1 MTREAAP
8 VRAPRLPADPLA
20 VGFPDAMRA
29 EWVKLRSL
37 RSTYWSLLA
46 GAVLVVGLGAVFAAA
61 YGSYYQSAS
70 PSERA
75 TFDPTTISLSG
86 VWFGQLA
93 VGVLGVLTITA
104 EYASGTIRP
113 SLAAVPRR
121 GRMLAAKAAVFAAV
135 TLLVGEAAS
144 FAAFF
149 VGQPILA
156 LKAPHASIGDADVL
170 RAVTGAGLYL
180 AALAVF
186 SVAIGT
192 FIRHTAGAVTAMVA
206 VVFAVPTVLGAL
218 PASWQRAIA
227 QWLPTN
233 AGSSLWTV
241 QRPAHTFPAW
251 TGFGVF
257 LGYTAA
263 MLVLTFAL
271 FARRDA

>member
-1 MTREAAP
+1 
-8 VRAPRLPADPLA
+8 
-20 VGFPDAMRA
+20 
-29 EWVKLRSL
+29 
-37 RSTYWSLLA
+37 
-46 GAVLVVGLGAVFAAA
+46 
-61 YGSYYQSAS
+61 
-70 PSERA
+70 
-75 TFDPTTISLSG
+75 
-86 VWFGQLA
+86 
-93 VGVLGVLTITA
+93 
-104 EYASGTIRP
+104 
-113 SLAAVPRR
+113 
-121 GRMLAAKAAVFAAV
+121 
-135 TLLVGEAAS
+135 
-144 FAAFF
+144 
-149 VGQPILA
+149 
-156 LKAPHASIGDADVL
+156 VL